1 MKDFCLLLG
10 IPDHQ
15 NVLCLGRESPGMVG
29 NDFLKNSCILLGI
42 PDYNINHWSPQADVL
57 G

>member
-42 PDYNINHWSPQADVL
+42 PD
-57 G
+57 